1 MTAEHKRIDDFN
13 NVRCPFGIHLV
24 DEIQNFDFDYSL
36 CIILGLIFYHLE
48 CDDLLELVIKGL
60 EHLPKRT
67 LAQQV
72 LNLISIGNVVMIKNL
87 HFPFLIVKVI
97 LIIRWLLPSLTNTVY
112 HLVMQNLVFF
122 VWRELIAVFVHTITP

>member
-1 MTAEHKRIDDFN
+1 MNSYRMTAEHKRIDDFN

-87 HFPFLIVKVI
+87 L
-97 LIIRWLLPSLTNTVY
+97 
-112 HLVMQNLVFF
+112 
-122 VWRELIAVFVHTITP
+122 